1 MKTKALMLN
10 SILISHYYYYYSS
23 LLLLLMRSTYTF
35 RASVT
40 KVLRRVALAACVLL
54 LIQELL
60 LHPSLTYLHGSLLF
74 GPVTVPPDSL

>member
-1 MKTKALMLN
+1 
-10 SILISHYYYYYSS
+10 
-23 LLLLLMRSTYTF
+23 MRSTYTF

-54 LIQELL
+54 LMQELL